1 MIGDRVRQVVSYFPR
16 FALLVFYLPLNCAIR
31 ADRTERDRDKYK
43 GLYENAAAAQV
54 AAQSKLGELSDQLEG
69 EKKNSSKALA
79 QIELHNQQ
87 IGALRQQGRHWRL
100 RSTSPRRRITT
111 LMNVLPNSASKT
123 SKAKGTWLKRKP
135 ISKRKKPPNWPTGYC
150 RENHLVL

>member
-1 MIGDRVRQVVSYFPR
+1 VPYVPTAQ
-16 FALLVFYLPLNCAIR
+16 N
-31 ADRTERDRDKYK
+31 DRDKYK

-79 QIELHNQQ
+79 QIELLNQQ

-111 LMNVLPNSASKT
+111 LMNVLPNSASKQARRRELGSKGSPSRKGKNLQT
-123 SKAKGTWLKRKP
+123 GPQAIAGKPTSFSKAICFSFVVDEVADNAGKP
-135 ISKRKKPPNWPTGYC
+135 FT
-150 RENHLVL
+150 